1 MDRGPLITWVPKQ
14 SSGTVTKAIAIYIY
28 ICIIPCVVVILDIL
42 HFIDFLLVSIYQIKI
57 TRITFIW
64 YDMMEEYK

>member
-1 MDRGPLITWVPKQ
+1 MDRGPLITWAPKQ

-28 ICIIPCVVVILDIL
+28 TIPCVVVILDIL

-57 TRITFIW
+57 TRITFRH
-64 YDMMEEYK
+64 